1 MNERPALWKWGEELS
16 ILSNVL
22 DQGRMLAIPTESSY
36 GLAVDPLRA
45 AAVSTLYRFKG
56 RPPEKALPVVLGNL
70 EQLALVGGDP
80 EAPDLMELAALWPA
94 PLTVLVP
101 IAQAIPASAGRRNLA
116 VRIPAHLR
124 LRELLEDLGRPLT
137 ATSAN
142 LAGGSPVL
150 DPRMLNSMLSSWSGT
165 IVNDGSLPGGAAST
179 IVQIG
184 EEGYRVLRVGAL
196 SLSWLQNRVSRPVFS
211 AAAAE
216 IPADD
221 SPHTP

>member
-1 MNERPALWKWGEELS
+1 MNEGPAAWKWGEELS
-16 ILSNVL
+16 ILAKVL
-22 DQGRMLAIPTESSY
+22 DQDGMLAIPTESSY
-36 GLAVDPLRA
+36 GIAVDPLRA
-45 AAVSTLYRFKG
+45 AAVRSLFELKG
-56 RPPEKALPVVLGNL
+56 RPPEKPLPVVLGNL
-70 EQLALVGGDP
+70 EHVALMGGDP
-80 EAPDLMELAALWPA
+80 EAPGLLELAALWPA

-101 IAQAIPASAGRRNLA
+101 IAQAIPASAGRRVLA
-116 VRIPAHLR
+116 VRVPAHLR

-142 LAGGSPVL
+142 PAGGSPVL
-150 DPRMLNSMLSSWSGT
+150 DPSMLNSMLSSWSGT
-165 IVNDGSLPGGAAST
+165 IVNDGPLPGGAAST